1 MTPDPSTRSNGRPP
15 TLREIAD
22 QAGVHISTASRVL
35 RQPEPADGWSDSALR
50 VRQVA
55 EELGYQPN
63 LWAASLRT
71 RKTTTIGVVMPRLTD
86 VVVATMF
93 QGIEE
98 AATAAGYSVLLSS
111 PPDDLDAQR
120 KAVEFLV
127 SRQVDG
133 LMLSSIHLPGT
144 DFVDSLPLRSL
155 PILLLNRHIDPATSS
170 ANRSLP
176 FGSLPF
182 VSGDDRL
189 GGYLA
194 GRHLLDCGY
203 RDLGVIAGPDHA
215 STSRERVAGF
225 RDALAEAGLE
235 LPPHRIVASEFEV
248 QGGVDAAAI
257 LLGGDSRPDAVFTVS
272 DTIAIGVL
280 GVARDLGLS
289 IPDDLALVG
298 YNDIPVVSQLPVP
311 LTTVR
316 SPARKIGATGLEHLL
331 ALIAGRNVES
341 VKLPVELIVR
351 ASTRKPAA
359 REL

>member
-1 MTPDPSTRSNGRPP
+1 MTPDPSNRSNGRPP

-86 VVVATMF
+86 VVLATMF

-155 PILLLNRHIDPATSS
+155 PILLLNRHIDSATSS
-170 ANRSLP
+170 PNR
-176 FGSLPF
+176 GLPF

-194 GRHLLDCGY
+194 GKHLLDCGY

-225 RDALAEAGLE
+225 RDALTEAGLE
-235 LPPHRIVASEFEV
+235 LPPNRIVASEFEV
-248 QGGVDAAAI
+248 QGGVDAAAT

-331 ALIAGRNVES
+331 ALISGKNVES

-351 ASTRKPAA
+351 ASTRKPAS
-359 REL
+359 RKL

>member
-1 MTPDPSTRSNGRPP
+1 MTPDPSNRSNGRPP

-111 PPDDLDAQR
+111 PPDDLEAQR

-155 PILLLNRHIDPATSS
+155 PILLLNRHIDSATSS
-170 ANRSLP
+170 VNR
-176 FGSLPF
+176 SLPF

-194 GRHLLDCGY
+194 GKHLLDCGY
-203 RDLGVIAGPDHA
+203 RDLGVIAGA
-215 STSRERVAGF
+215 GSRQHVAGTRRGF
-225 RDALAEAGLE
+225 PRCPGRSRSGTAAE
-235 LPPHRIVASEFEV
+235 PNS
-248 QGGVDAAAI
+248 GV
-257 LLGGDSRPDAVFTVS
+257 R
-272 DTIAIGVL
+272 
-280 GVARDLGLS
+280 
-289 IPDDLALVG
+289 
-298 YNDIPVVSQLPVP
+298 
-311 LTTVR
+311 VR
-316 SPARKIGATGLEHLL
+316 SSRGCRCGVHTAQRGTR
-331 ALIAGRNVES
+331 ALTPFSR
-341 VKLPVELIVR
+341 
-351 ASTRKPAA
+351 
-359 REL
+359 

>member
-1 MTPDPSTRSNGRPP
+1 MTPDPSNRSNGRPP

-155 PILLLNRHIDPATSS
+155 PILLLNRHIDQATSS
-170 ANRSLP
+170 PNS
-176 FGSLPF
+176 SLPF

-194 GRHLLDCGY
+194 GKHLLDCGY

-225 RDALAEAGLE
+225 RDALTEAGLE
-235 LPPHRIVASEFEV
+235 LPPNRIVASEFEV
-248 QGGVDAAAI
+248 QGGVDAAST
-257 LLGGDSRPDAVFTVS
+257 LLSGNTRPDAVFTVS

-316 SPARKIGATGLEHLL
+316 SPAHKIGATGLEHLL

-351 ASTRKPAA
+351 ASTRKLSA
-359 REL
+359 R

>member
-1 MTPDPSTRSNGRPP
+1 MTPDPSNRSNGRPP

-155 PILLLNRHIDPATSS
+155 PILLLNRHTDSATSS
-170 ANRSLP
+170 PNR
-176 FGSLPF
+176 GLPF

-194 GRHLLDCGY
+194 GKHLLDCGY

-225 RDALAEAGLE
+225 RDALTEAGLE
-235 LPPHRIVASEFEV
+235 LPPNRIVASEFEV
-248 QGGVDAAAI
+248 QGGVDAAAT

-331 ALIAGRNVES
+331 ALISGKNVES

-351 ASTRKPAA
+351 ASTRKPASHK
-359 REL
+359 L

>member
-1 MTPDPSTRSNGRPP
+1 MTPDPSNRSNGRPP

-155 PILLLNRHIDPATSS
+155 PILLLNRHIDSATSS
-170 ANRSLP
+170 PNR
-176 FGSLPF
+176 GLPF

-194 GRHLLDCGY
+194 GKHLLDCGY

-225 RDALAEAGLE
+225 RDALTEAGLE
-235 LPPHRIVASEFEV
+235 LPPNRIVASEFEV
-248 QGGVDAAAI
+248 QGGVDAAAT

-331 ALIAGRNVES
+331 ALISGKNVES

-351 ASTRKPAA
+351 ASTRKMST
-359 REL
+359 RQL

>member
-1 MTPDPSTRSNGRPP
+1 MTSDPSTRSNGRPP

-22 QAGVHISTASRVL
+22 RAGVHVSTASRVL

-55 EELGYQPN
+55 AELGYQPN

-111 PPDDLDAQR
+111 PPDDPDAQG
-120 KAVEFLV
+120 KSVEFLI

-133 LMLSSIHLPGT
+133 LILSSIHLPGA
-144 DFVDSLPLRSL
+144 DFVDTLPVRSLPL
-155 PILLLNRHIDPATSS
+155 LLLNRHTDGG
-170 ANRSLP
+170 LP
-176 FGSLPF
+176 Y
-182 VSGDDRL
+182 VSGDDRR

-194 GRHLLDCGY
+194 GKHLIDCGY
-203 RDLGVIAGPDHA
+203 RDLGVVAGPDHA

-225 RDALAEAGLE
+225 RDALTEAGLE
-235 LPPHRIVASEFEV
+235 LPPYRIVASEFEV
-248 QGGVDAAAI
+248 QGGVDAATR
-257 LLGGDSRPDAVFTVS
+257 LLGGTSRPDAVFTVS

-289 IPDDLALVG
+289 IPGDLALVG

-316 SPARKIGATGLEHLL
+316 SPAHLIGATGVDHLL
-331 ALIAGRNVES
+331 ALMAGRSPES

-351 ASTRKPAA
+351 ASTDTH
-359 REL
+359 

>member
-1 MTPDPSTRSNGRPP
+1 MTPDPSPRSNGRPP

-22 QAGVHISTASRVL
+22 RAGVHVSTASRVL

-55 EELGYQPN
+55 EALGYQPN

-111 PPDDLDAQR
+111 PPDDPAAQR
-120 KAVEFLV
+120 KAVEFLA

-144 DFVDSLPLRSL
+144 DFVTSLPVRSL
-155 PILLLNRHIDPATSS
+155 PILLLNRHIDVG
-170 ANRSLP
+170 LP
-176 FGSLPF
+176 Y
-182 VSGDDRL
+182 VSGDDRR

-248 QGGVDAAAI
+248 QGGVDAAAA
-257 LLGGDSRPDAVFTVS
+257 LLGGTTRPDAVFTVS

-280 GVARDLGLS
+280 GVARDLGLT
-289 IPDDLALVG
+289 IPGDLALVG

-316 SPARKIGATGLEHLL
+316 SPARRIGATGVGHLL
-331 ALIAGRNVES
+331 SLMSGQSVES
-341 VKLPVELIVR
+341 VKLPVELITR
-351 ASTRKPAA
+351 ASTRSG
-359 REL
+359 

>member
-1 MTPDPSTRSNGRPP
+1 MTPDPSNRSNGRPP

-155 PILLLNRHIDPATSS
+155 PILLLNRHIDSATSS
-170 ANRSLP
+170 PNR
-176 FGSLPF
+176 GLPF

-194 GRHLLDCGY
+194 GKHLLDCGY

-225 RDALAEAGLE
+225 RDALTEAGLE
-235 LPPHRIVASEFEV
+235 LPPNRIVASEFEV
-248 QGGVDAAAI
+248 QGGVDAAAT

-331 ALIAGRNVES
+331 ALISGKNVES

-351 ASTRKPAA
+351 ASTRKPAS
-359 REL
+359 RKL

>member
-1 MTPDPSTRSNGRPP
+1 MTPDPSNRSNGRPP

-155 PILLLNRHIDPATSS
+155 PILLLNRHTDSATSS
-170 ANRSLP
+170 PNR
-176 FGSLPF
+176 GLPF

-194 GRHLLDCGY
+194 GKHLLDCGY

-225 RDALAEAGLE
+225 RDALTEAGLE
-235 LPPHRIVASEFEV
+235 LPPNRIVASEFEV
-248 QGGVDAAAI
+248 QGGVDAAAT

-331 ALIAGRNVES
+331 ALISGKNVES
-341 VKLPVELIVR
+341 VKLPVELIAR
-351 ASTRKPAA
+351 ASTRKPAS
-359 REL
+359 RKL

>member
-1 MTPDPSTRSNGRPP
+1 MTPDPSNRSNGRPP

-155 PILLLNRHIDPATSS
+155 PILLLNRHIDSATSS
-170 ANRSLP
+170 PNR
-176 FGSLPF
+176 GLPF

-194 GRHLLDCGY
+194 GKHLLDCGY

-235 LPPHRIVASEFEV
+235 LPPNRIVASEFEV
-248 QGGVDAAAI
+248 QGGVDAAAT

-331 ALIAGRNVES
+331 ALISGKNVES

-351 ASTRKPAA
+351 ASTRKPAS
-359 REL
+359 RKL

>member
-1 MTPDPSTRSNGRPP
+1 MTPDPSNRSNGRPP

-111 PPDDLDAQR
+111 PPDDLEAQR

-155 PILLLNRHIDPATSS
+155 PILLLNRHIDSATSS
-170 ANRSLP
+170 VNRSLP
-176 FGSLPF
+176 F
-182 VSGDDRL
+182 VRGDDRL

-194 GRHLLDCGY
+194 GKHLLDCGY

-235 LPPHRIVASEFEV
+235 LPPNRIVASEFEV
-248 QGGVDAAAI
+248 QGGVDAAAT
-257 LLGGDSRPDAVFTVS
+257 LLSGNTRPDAVFTVS

-331 ALIAGRNVES
+331 ALISGKSVES
-341 VKLPVELIVR
+341 VKLPVELIAR
-351 ASTRKPAA
+351 ASTRKPAS
-359 REL
+359 RKL

>member
-1 MTPDPSTRSNGRPP
+1 MTPDPSNRSNGRPP

-155 PILLLNRHIDPATSS
+155 PILLLNRHVDPAPSS
-170 ANRSLP
+170 QNS
-176 FGSLPF
+176 SLPF

-194 GRHLLDCGY
+194 GKHLLDCGY

-225 RDALAEAGLE
+225 RDALTEAGLE
-235 LPPHRIVASEFEV
+235 LPPNRIVASEFEV
-248 QGGVDAAAI
+248 QGGVDAAAT
-257 LLGGDSRPDAVFTVS
+257 LLSGNTRPDAVFTVS

-351 ASTRKPAA
+351 ASTRKPAG

>member
-1 MTPDPSTRSNGRPP
+1 MTPDPSNRSNGRPP

-155 PILLLNRHIDPATSS
+155 PILLLNRHIDSATSS
-170 ANRSLP
+170 PTR
-176 FGSLPF
+176 GLPF

-194 GRHLLDCGY
+194 GKHLLDCGY

-225 RDALAEAGLE
+225 RDALTEAGLA
-235 LPPHRIVASEFEV
+235 LPPNRIVASEFEV
-248 QGGVDAAAI
+248 QGGVDAAAT

-331 ALIAGRNVES
+331 ELISGKNVES

-351 ASTRKPAA
+351 ASTRKPAS
-359 REL
+359 RKL

>member
-1 MTPDPSTRSNGRPP
+1 MTPDPSNRSNGRPP

-155 PILLLNRHIDPATSS
+155 PILLLNRHTDSATSS
-170 ANRSLP
+170 PNR
-176 FGSLPF
+176 GLPF

-194 GRHLLDCGY
+194 GKHLLDCGY

-225 RDALAEAGLE
+225 RDALTEAGLE
-235 LPPHRIVASEFEV
+235 LPPNRIVASEFEV
-248 QGGVDAAAI
+248 QGGVDAAAT

-298 YNDIPVVSQLPVP
+298 YNDLPVVSQLPVP

-331 ALIAGRNVES
+331 ALISGKNVES

-351 ASTRKPAA
+351 ASTRKPAS
-359 REL
+359 RKL

>member
-1 MTPDPSTRSNGRPP
+1 MTPDPSNRSNGRPP

-111 PPDDLDAQR
+111 PPDDLEAQR

-155 PILLLNRHIDPATSS
+155 PILLLNRHIDSATSS
-170 ANRSLP
+170 VKR
-176 FGSLPF
+176 SLPF

-194 GRHLLDCGY
+194 GKHLLDCGY

-235 LPPHRIVASEFEV
+235 LPPNRIVASEFEV
-248 QGGVDAAAI
+248 QGGVDAAAT
-257 LLGGDSRPDAVFTVS
+257 LLSGNTRPDAVFTVS

-331 ALIAGRNVES
+331 ALISGKSVES
-341 VKLPVELIVR
+341 VKLPVELIAR
-351 ASTRKPAA
+351 ASTRKPAS
-359 REL
+359 RKL

>member
-1 MTPDPSTRSNGRPP
+1 MTPDPSNRSNGRPP

-111 PPDDLDAQR
+111 PPDDLEAQR

-170 ANRSLP
+170 PNS
-176 FGSLPF
+176 SLPF

-194 GRHLLDCGY
+194 GKHLLDCGY

-225 RDALAEAGLE
+225 RDALTEAGLE
-235 LPPHRIVASEFEV
+235 LPPNRIVASEFEV
-248 QGGVDAAAI
+248 QGGVDAAAT
-257 LLGGDSRPDAVFTVS
+257 LLSGNTRPDAVFTVS

-331 ALIAGRNVES
+331 ALISGKNVES
-341 VKLPVELIVR
+341 VKLPVELIAR
-351 ASTRKPAA
+351 ASTRKPASHK
-359 REL
+359 L

>member
-1 MTPDPSTRSNGRPP
+1 MTPDPSNRSNGRPP

-127 SRQVDG
+127 SVRVR
-133 LMLSSIHLPGT
+133 SSRGC
-144 DFVDSLPLRSL
+144 R
-155 PILLLNRHIDPATSS
+155 
-170 ANRSLP
+170 
-176 FGSLPF
+176 
-182 VSGDDRL
+182 
-189 GGYLA
+189 
-194 GRHLLDCGY
+194 C
-203 RDLGVIAGPDHA
+203 
-215 STSRERVAGF
+215 
-225 RDALAEAGLE
+225 
-235 LPPHRIVASEFEV
+235 
-248 QGGVDAAAI
+248 
-257 LLGGDSRPDAVFTVS
+257 GGDIARWRFTPRRRLH
-272 DTIAIGVL
+272 GERHH
-280 GVARDLGLS
+280 RD
-289 IPDDLALVG
+289 
-298 YNDIPVVSQLPVP
+298 
-311 LTTVR
+311 R
-316 SPARKIGATGLEHLL
+316 R
-331 ALIAGRNVES
+331 
-341 VKLPVELIVR
+341 
-351 ASTRKPAA
+351 TRCGP
-359 REL
+359 

>member
-1 MTPDPSTRSNGRPP
+1 MTPDPSNRSNGRPP

-155 PILLLNRHIDPATSS
+155 PILLLNRHTDSATSS
-170 ANRSLP
+170 PNR
-176 FGSLPF
+176 GLPF

-194 GRHLLDCGY
+194 GKHLLDCGY

-225 RDALAEAGLE
+225 RDALTEAGLE
-235 LPPHRIVASEFEV
+235 LPPNRIVASEFEV
-248 QGGVDAAAI
+248 QGGVDAAAT

-331 ALIAGRNVES
+331 ALISGKNVES

-351 ASTRKPAA
+351 ASTRKPAS
-359 REL
+359 RKL

>member
-1 MTPDPSTRSNGRPP
+1 MTPDPSNRSNGRPP

-155 PILLLNRHIDPATSS
+155 PILLLNRHIDSATSS
-170 ANRSLP
+170 PNR
-176 FGSLPF
+176 GLPF

-194 GRHLLDCGY
+194 GKHLLDCGY

-225 RDALAEAGLE
+225 RDALTEAGLE
-235 LPPHRIVASEFEV
+235 LPPNRIVASEFEV
-248 QGGVDAAAI
+248 QGGVDAAAT

-331 ALIAGRNVES
+331 ALISGKNVES

-351 ASTRKPAA
+351 ASTRKPASHK
-359 REL
+359 L

>member
-1 MTPDPSTRSNGRPP
+1 MTPDPSNRSNGRPP

-170 ANRSLP
+170 PNS
-176 FGSLPF
+176 SLPF

-194 GRHLLDCGY
+194 GKHLLDCGY

-225 RDALAEAGLE
+225 RDALTEAGLE
-235 LPPHRIVASEFEV
+235 LPPNRIVASEFEV
-248 QGGVDAAAI
+248 QGGVDAAAT
-257 LLGGDSRPDAVFTVS
+257 LLSGNTRPDAVFTVS

-316 SPARKIGATGLEHLL
+316 SPAHKIGATGLEHLL

-351 ASTRKPAA
+351 ASTRKLSA
-359 REL
+359 R

>member
-1 MTPDPSTRSNGRPP
+1 MTPDPSNRNNGRPP

-155 PILLLNRHIDPATSS
+155 PILLLNRHIDSATSS
-170 ANRSLP
+170 PNR
-176 FGSLPF
+176 GLPF

-194 GRHLLDCGY
+194 GKHLLDCGY

-225 RDALAEAGLE
+225 RDALTEAGLE
-235 LPPHRIVASEFEV
+235 LPPNRIVASEFEV
-248 QGGVDAAAI
+248 QGGVDAAAT

-331 ALIAGRNVES
+331 ALISGKNVES

-351 ASTRKPAA
+351 ASTRKPAS
-359 REL
+359 RKL

>member
-1 MTPDPSTRSNGRPP
+1 MTPDPSNRSNGRPP

-111 PPDDLDAQR
+111 PPDDLEAQR

-155 PILLLNRHIDPATSS
+155 PILLLNRHIDSATSS
-170 ANRSLP
+170 PNR
-176 FGSLPF
+176 GLPF

-194 GRHLLDCGY
+194 GKHLLDCGY

-225 RDALAEAGLE
+225 RDALTEAGLE
-235 LPPHRIVASEFEV
+235 LPPNRIVASEFEV
-248 QGGVDAAAI
+248 QGGVDAAAT

-331 ALIAGRNVES
+331 ALISGKNVES

-351 ASTRKPAA
+351 ASTRKPASHK
-359 REL
+359 L

>member
-1 MTPDPSTRSNGRPP
+1 MTPDPSNRSNGRPP

-111 PPDDLDAQR
+111 PPDDLEAQR

-155 PILLLNRHIDPATSS
+155 PILLLNRHVDPAPSS
-170 ANRSLP
+170 QNS
-176 FGSLPF
+176 SLPF

-194 GRHLLDCGY
+194 GKHLLDCGY

-225 RDALAEAGLE
+225 RDALTEAGLE
-235 LPPHRIVASEFEV
+235 LPPNRIVASEFEV
-248 QGGVDAAAI
+248 QGGVDAAAT
-257 LLGGDSRPDAVFTVS
+257 LLSGNTRPDAVFTVS

-331 ALIAGRNVES
+331 ALISGKNVES
-341 VKLPVELIVR
+341 VKLPVELIAR
-351 ASTRKPAA
+351 ASTRKPASHK
-359 REL
+359 L

>member
-98 AATAAGYSVLLSS
+98 AATAEGYSVLLSS

-176 FGSLPF
+176 F

-235 LPPHRIVASEFEV
+235 LPPNRIVASEFEV

-351 ASTRKPAA
+351 ASTRTPAA

>member
-1 MTPDPSTRSNGRPP
+1 MTPDPSNRSNGRPP

-155 PILLLNRHIDPATSS
+155 PILLLNRHIDSATSS
-170 ANRSLP
+170 PNR
-176 FGSLPF
+176 GLPF

-194 GRHLLDCGY
+194 GKHLLDCGY

-225 RDALAEAGLE
+225 RDALTEAGLA
-235 LPPHRIVASEFEV
+235 LPPNRIVASEFEV
-248 QGGVDAAAI
+248 QGGVDAAAT

-331 ALIAGRNVES
+331 ALISGKNVES

-351 ASTRKPAA
+351 ASTRKPASHK
-359 REL
+359 L